1 MAQHVHGRRSL
12 CNLEDPVPKEMPL
25 SSRTACLWRTN
36 PSEIVTTV
44 KAAATA
50 IVTILRHS
58 GALI

>member
-1 MAQHVHGRRSL
+1 
-12 CNLEDPVPKEMPL
+12 MPL

-50 IVTILRHS
+50 IVTILRHN